1 MRYARRDAQVP
12 VVLGIEPD
20 PGESASFFSRVLDND
35 SAKNGAAAALAGVV
49 VAVVQE
55 VFWPSK

>member
-1 MRYARRDAQVP
+1 MNDQNQNNQA
-12 VVLGIEPD
+12 

-35 SAKNGAAAALAGVV
+35 SAKKGAAAALAGVV

-55 VFWPSK
+55 VSWPSK

>member
-20 PGESASFFSRVLDND
+20 PGESASCFSRVLDND
-35 SAKNGAAAALAGVV
+35 SAQKGAAAALAGVV